1 MTTCKRL
8 NLETLGFWPIKLCPK
23 NLPGH
28 RIARD
33 EPPELMS
40 YPTLGF
46 LLLEDPLCWVPLLAR
61 WLGGNQ
67 ACWLACAW
75 GQGIESNASVRY
87 IIYLDWWSMWW
98 CNCGEG
104 GFGFCI
110 LRSFGGACP
119 WLPSTQAHAFI
130 ALGATKC
137 TWPLPSSYWYL
148 YATQFFFNLKK
159 FEAIFSTNFAGFW
172 FRNIYWGGNSVTC
185 LMYVGCWFI
194 PI

>member
-1 MTTCKRL
+1 MPEKSPRTSHCSWWTTGTHELSNIGIPTFGRSA
-8 NLETLGFWPIKLCPK
+8 
-23 NLPGH
+23 LP
-28 RIARD
+28 
-33 EPPELMS
+33 S
-40 YPTLGF
+40 
-46 LLLEDPLCWVPLLAR
+46 PLLAR

-159 FEAIFSTNFAGFW
+159 IEAIFSTNFVGFW